1 MRRLTYVV
9 LFTGRFAQMK
19 AFYGRQIGLAMASAD
34 DDEWVEYDTGGAR
47 IALHR
52 MDDPDRNGMVLRF
65 EANDLDADVAAMASR
80 GVEFVAPPRDYP
92 WGRFAEF
99 SDPEGNPVGLLQ
111 PVAARPSHAVEID
124 RVVLSCSRF
133 LDTAHFYREKVGL
146 KPTVD
151 TDRWVEFN
159 TGETRLALHP
169 RRRDVDHPPHTEQ
182 NVTIVLGSGD
192 LMAWVEDM
200 RAREVL
206 FATAPIEEDFGL
218 YAEAADPDGYMV
230 VFREPPP
237 PVSLEEEL
245 AEAFEEEDAP
255 HQVAIRKPPQKPSRA
270 GGLIAGLQK
279 RSRREADELRRER
292 EAARPPAPVPKKLDV
307 VAPRGT
313 GAAGAR
319 QKPKTQH
326 DPKRAKAKPA
336 IGSLM
341 EAGRQ
346 TFAAKQRSVA
356 RTSKAAPVKSAAR
369 RPAKAAPGEATK
381 RALQRVMN
389 SAPKRSARPAAKTAV
404 KRAPKAAAKRGPKAA
419 GGAPKRAVKR
429 AAKRTVKRAVRRK

>member
-9 LFTGRFAQMK
+9 VFTGRFAQMK
-19 AFYGRQIGLAMASAD
+19 AFYGRQVGLALASPD
-34 DDEWVEYDTGGAR
+34 NDEWVEYDTGGAR

-52 MDDPDRNGMVLRF
+52 VDDPNRSGMVLRF

-80 GVEFVAPPRDYP
+80 GVEFLAPPRDLP
-92 WGRFAEF
+92 WGRLAEF

-111 PVAARPSHAVEID
+111 PAGARPAHAVEVD

-133 LDTAHFYREKVGL
+133 LDTAYFYREKFGL

-151 TDRWVEFN
+151 TDHWVEFN

-200 RAREVL
+200 RARDVL

-279 RSRREADELRRER
+279 RSRREAEELRLER
-292 EAARPPAPVPKKLDV
+292 EAARPPAPAPRKLDV

-313 GAAGAR
+313 GEAGAR
-319 QKPKTQH
+319 QKPKTKH

-346 TFAAKQRSVA
+346 TSAAKKRLVA
-356 RTSKAAPVKSAAR
+356 RRSKAAPVKSAAK
-369 RPAKAAPGEATK
+369 RPARAAAGETTR
-381 RALQRVMN
+381 RALQRVMK
-389 SAPKRSARPAAKTAV
+389 SAPKRTAGAK
-404 KRAPKAAAKRGPKAA
+404 PKAAAKRATQARAPRAA
-419 GGAPKRAVKR
+419 KRAPKRAVKR
-429 AAKRTVKRAVRRK
+429 APKRAAKRAVRRK